1 MLPAPTPVSVW
12 HVTVGT
18 STLTMEGEGAGNT
31 ARQAGLTDFFGGVE
45 EVASQVA
52 DTTSPIVIV
61 LINVGV
67 APLTASIDIFH
78 ILSISV
84 TTLADRSILACDAI
98 W

>member
-1 MLPAPTPVSVW
+1 MAFHT
-12 HVTVGT
+12 GT
-18 STLTMEGEGAGNT
+18 GVGAGDAT
-31 ARQAGLTDFFGGVE
+31 GQTGFTDFFGGVE
-45 EVASQVA
+45 EVASQIA